1 MVQERSY
8 DGVVE
13 FISSSPTPQQIIAF
27 RPSAEIQQRVEDLLY
42 KKKTGQLD
50 TNEVAELDR
59 FMFVEHIMIIA
70 KKKAKKALGL

>member
-8 DGVVE
+8 DSVVE

-27 RPSAEIQQRVEDLLY
+27 RPSDEVQQRVEDLLY

-50 TNEVAELDR
+50 TDEVVELDR

-70 KKKAKKALGL
+70 KKKAKKSLI